1 MNLLE
6 EASLASLD
14 HILVVMKTRNGKLR
28 IFPRKF
34 ERLEDLKVSGKE
46 KKQPP

>member
-1 MNLLE
+1 MNFLE
-6 EASLASLD
+6 EARLANLD
-14 HILVVMKTRNGKLR
+14 HILVMETRNGKLR

-34 ERLEDLKVSGKE
+34 ECLKDLKVSGKE

>member
-6 EASLASLD
+6 EARLANLD
-14 HILVVMKTRNGKLR
+14 HILEMKTRNGKFK